1 MASARMAAWIGRRD
15 EQVGGAIGLGSAC
28 EVATEEQEQHDGTCG
43 PFEGG
48 GVFWRHCR
56 FLAREQVFNG
66 DYLKAGELP
75 ERRIERG
82 PITKIM
88 PSDGCKGDYSSF
100 GGGTVV
106 PFPQIVDGIW
116 GMSV

>member
-1 MASARMAAWIGRRD
+1 MAAWIGRRD

-88 PSDGCKGDYSSF
+88 PSDGCRWNAVLFAAESKYDFRELGAYL
-100 GGGTVV
+100 GKIG
-106 PFPQIVDGIW
+106 
-116 GMSV
+116 